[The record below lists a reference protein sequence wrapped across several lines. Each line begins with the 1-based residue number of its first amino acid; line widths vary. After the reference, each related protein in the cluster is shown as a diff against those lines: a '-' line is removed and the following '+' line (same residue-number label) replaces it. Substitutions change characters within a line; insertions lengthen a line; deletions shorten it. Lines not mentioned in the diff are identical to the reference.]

1 MPSIKSPTRST
12 IPERVVVYGV
22 DSAGVAT
29 ELLSDSGGIVTKP
42 DASTWSIT
50 ATSDNAIATATKA
63 AEAGKSHYITSIAG
77 SYSAANIGLITV
89 SDGAAVVGNYHTHNQ
104 RDVVLSRP
112 FRAVSGNA
120 VSVSLAASGTVGV
133 IGAVTITGYTV

>member
-12 IPERVVVYGV
+12 IPERVVIYGV

-50 ATSDNAIATATKA
+50 ATSDNATATATRV
-63 AEAGKSHYITSIAG
+63 AEAGKSHYITSI
-77 SYSAANIGLITV
+77 
-89 SDGAAVVGNYHTHNQ
+89 
-104 RDVVLSRP
+104 
-112 FRAVSGNA
+112 
-120 VSVSLAASGTVGV
+120 SVS
-133 IGAVTITGYTV
+133 YTHLTLPTTPYV